1 MTNIKLCGLT
11 REEDIKTAN
20 KLKPEYIGFVF
31 YDKSRRNV
39 TKAKAKQLKSMLNP
53 EIKAVGVFVDAPA
66 SQVEELLEENIIDVA
81 QLHGNED
88 DEYIKKLKEYTKLP
102 IINAYRNS
110 IYADYV
116 LYDNENPG
124 KGLNYDINKIKND
137 KPFFLAGGISI
148 DNIDTAKALNPY
160 CIDVSSGAETKGF
173 KDEIKIK
180 ELIEKVRSNGKR

>member
-1 MTNIKLCGLT
+1 MLVKICGL
-11 REEDIKTAN
+11 RRIIDIDYVN
-20 KLKPEYIGFVF
+20 ELKPDFIGFVF
-31 YDKSRRNV
+31 ALNKTRTIDISL
-39 TKAKAKQLKSMLNP
+39 AKLLKERLDND
-53 EIKAVGVFVDAPA
+53 IKAVGVFRNNDINYVKE
-66 SQVEELLEENIIDVA
+66 VIDSNVIDMI

-160 CIDVSSGAETKGF
+160 CIDVSSSVETDGF
-173 KDEIKIK
+173 KDYEKMK
-180 ELIEKVRSNGKR
+180 EFIRGCRL